1 MQAIRQHEFGP
12 PDVLR
17 LEDLPDLRPGPGE
30 VRIAVE
36 AAGVHLL
43 DTTIRERSWPADR
56 SRSRRCR

>member
-17 LEDLPDLRPGPGE
+17 AEDLPDLHPGPDQ
-30 VRIAVE
+30 VRVAVE

-43 DTTIRERSWPADR
+43 DTSIRRGEPVRCRRPR
-56 SRSRRCR
+56 SR